1 MIDPH
6 TDPAGIG
13 RLVIDAVGDDLTQVL
28 LGEVVDLH
36 LLGLP
41 LGVPLATAGA
51 ELADQFLLLGID
63 RHHRLSLSLK
73 RLGPPVDVLELGIPV
88 RVALAFERLAVGLET
103 IVQGVEQPV
112 DRAFANGMPAGLE
125 LGRQLGRTLTR
136 PL

>member
-1 MIDPH
+1 M
-6 TDPAGIG
+6 
-13 RLVIDAVGDDLTQVL
+13 
-28 LGEVVDLH
+28 
-36 LLGLP
+36 
-41 LGVPLATAGA
+41 PLATAGA

-103 IVQGVEQPV
+103 IIVQGVEQPV

-125 LGRQLGRTLTR
+125 SAASLAALLHVHCSGDMGSPRVTGSTR
-136 PL
+136 ISKSRRRSTS